1 MAILLF
7 LFLSLIYMVMFM
19 QLINVKRYYPEQKPF
34 GNDVQ
39 YFQSEDGKDFY
50 ESLPLFTKKYK
61 LCITP
66 DSGVICSISQDASA
80 LYPAGFSVVETDE
93 LPEGTDI
100 SGNWKFDNGIIS
112 PLPVNYDQKAEELRQ
127 SYLNQAYEQI
137 NDWRTELQLGTISD
151 EDRAALA
158 RWMAYISQVKKMEL
172 PVIKNKAEFDDIKW
186 PEKPE

>member
-1 MAILLF
+1 MELKNIT
-7 LFLSLIYMVMFM
+7 
-19 QLINVKRYYPEQKPF
+19 RYYPENMPY

-66 DSGVICSISQDASA
+66 ESGIIRSVSQDASA
-80 LYPAGFSVVETDE
+80 LYPVGFSVVETDE

-100 SGNWKFDNGIIS
+100 SGNWKFDNGVVS
-112 PLPVNYDQKAEELRQ
+112 RVQVNYARKLEELHQ
-127 SYLNQAYEQI
+127 EYLNQAYEKI

-151 EDRAALA
+151 EDRAALT
-158 RWMAYISQVKKMEL
+158 RWMKYISQVKKMEL
-172 PVIKNKAEFDDIKW
+172 PVINTESEFDAIKW
-186 PEKPE
+186 PDKPE

>member
-1 MAILLF
+1 
-7 LFLSLIYMVMFM
+7 M
-19 QLINVKRYYPEQKPF
+19 QLINVKRYYPEHKPY

-80 LYPAGFSVVETDE
+80 LYPVGFSVVESDE

-100 SGNWKFDNGIIS
+100 SGNWKFDNDVIS
-112 PLPVNYDQKAEELRQ
+112 PLPVNYDKKAEELRQ

-158 RWMAYISQVKKMEL
+158 RWMSYISQVKKMVL
-172 PVIKNKAEFDDIKW
+172 SAIKTEAEFNAIKW
-186 PEKPE
+186 PEHPQ

>member
-1 MAILLF
+1 MELKNIT
-7 LFLSLIYMVMFM
+7 
-19 QLINVKRYYPEQKPF
+19 RYYPENMPY
-34 GNDVQ
+34 GNNVQ

-80 LYPAGFSVVETDE
+80 LYPVGFSVVESDE

-100 SGNWKFDNGIIS
+100 SGNWKFDDGVIS
-112 PLPVNYDQKAEELRQ
+112 PLPVDYDKKAKTMHQ
-127 SYLNQAYEQI
+127 SYLNQAYEKI

-151 EDRAALA
+151 ENRAALT
-158 RWMAYISQVKKMEL
+158 RWMEYISQVKKMVL
-172 PVIKNKAEFDDIKW
+172 PAIKTETEFDAIKW

>member
-1 MAILLF
+1 MAIVLF
-7 LFLSLIYMVMFM
+7 LFFSLIHMVMFM
-19 QLINVKRYYPEQKPF
+19 QLINVKRYYPEHKPY

-66 DSGVICSISQDASA
+66 DSGIICSISQDASA
-80 LYPAGFSVVETDE
+80 LYPAGFSVVEVDE

-112 PLPVNYDQKAEELRQ
+112 RIPVNYARKLEELHQ
-127 SYLNQAYEQI
+127 EYLNHAYEKI

-151 EDRAALA
+151 EDKAALT
-158 RWMAYISQVKKMEL
+158 RWMDYISQIKKMEL
-172 PVIKNKAEFDDIKW
+172 PAINTKAEFDAIKW
-186 PEKPE
+186 PDQPE

>member
-1 MAILLF
+1 MELKNIT
-7 LFLSLIYMVMFM
+7 
-19 QLINVKRYYPEQKPF
+19 RYYPENMPY

-61 LCITP
+61 LCIIP

-80 LYPAGFSVVETDE
+80 LYPAGFSVVEIDE

-100 SGNWKFDNGIIS
+100 SGNWMFDNGVIS
-112 PLPVNYDQKAEELRQ
+112 RLPVNYTKKAEELRQ

-158 RWMAYISQVKKMEL
+158 RWMAYISQVKKMLL
-172 PVIKNKAEFDDIKW
+172 PAIKTEAEFNAIKW
-186 PEKPE
+186 PEQPQ

>member
-1 MAILLF
+1 MP
-7 LFLSLIYMVMFM
+7 Y
-19 QLINVKRYYPEQKPF
+19 
-34 GNDVQ
+34 GNNVQ

-80 LYPAGFSVVETDE
+80 LYPAGFSVVEVDE

-112 PLPVNYDQKAEELRQ
+112 RIPVNYARKLEAMRQ
-127 SYLNQAYEQI
+127 SYLNQAYEKLMTGERSY
-137 NDWRTELQLGTISD
+137 NWAPSAMKTEQH
-151 EDRAALA
+151 
-158 RWMAYISQVKKMEL
+158 L
-172 PVIKNKAEFDDIKW
+172 PNGWHTSVR
-186 PEKPE
+186 